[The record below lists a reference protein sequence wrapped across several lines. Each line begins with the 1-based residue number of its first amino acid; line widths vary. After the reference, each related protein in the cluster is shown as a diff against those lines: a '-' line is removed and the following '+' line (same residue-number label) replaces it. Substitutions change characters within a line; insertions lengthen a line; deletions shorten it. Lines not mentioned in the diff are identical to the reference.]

1 MNSTRLQTQAHNF
14 LRTGRHL
21 LRKSIQISTRPFVH
35 IDFENGETPL
45 ISTRI
50 ALSADAAN
58 THIGNLLQGNAPFMV
73 ARFGTS
79 ELEVVK
85 RYRKIQMFSNLE
97 KLADYGATGE
107 WNFSWNQHSG
117 RALGCNAGFFPVNPS
132 NLNRFAQL
140 MIDAMGHVD
149 LLASWVNGEG
159 YFKHELQQA
168 ALCQLA
174 AIEPYYHQQPW
185 SQFLAGKRVLVI
197 HPFVNSIQTQYHQH
211 RRQLFQNPLVLPEF
225 ELITQAAVQS
235 IAGNHPSEYP
245 DWFAALA
252 DMYEQAIQT
261 RTEVVI
267 LGCGAYGFPLA
278 AMLKWAGKQVIHLGG
293 ATQILFGI
301 RGQRWDQHPV
311 ISGFYN
317 QYWSRPSLAERPP
330 GVENVEAACY
340 W

>member
-1 MNSTRLQTQAHNF
+1 MRTQIYHLLKN
-14 LRTGRHL
+14 GRNL
-21 LRKSIQISTRPFVH
+21 LRKTVQVSTQPFVH
-35 IDFENGETPL
+35 IDFEHKEAAL
-45 ISTRI
+45 LLTRA
-50 ALSADAAN
+50 ALSAEAAN
-58 THIGNLLQGNAPFMV
+58 HRIGELLQSNDPFMV

-85 RYRKIQMFSNLE
+85 KYRKIQTFSPLE

-107 WNFSWNQHSG
+107 WNFSWNHNSG

-140 MIDAMGHVD
+140 MIDSMSQAD

-159 YFKHELQQA
+159 YFQDELQQA
-168 ALCQLA
+168 ILCQLA

-185 SQFLAGKRVLVI
+185 SQFLVGKRVLVI
-197 HPFVNSIQTQYHQH
+197 HPFIDSIQNQYHQH
-211 RRQLFQNPLVLPEF
+211 RHQLFQNPLVLPEF

-252 DMYEQAIQT
+252 DMYKQAIQT

-278 AMLKWAGKQVIHLGG
+278 AMLKRAGKQVIHLGG

-301 RGQRWDQHPV
+301 RGQRWDKHPI

-317 QYWSRPSLAERPP
+317 QHWSRPSLAERPP

>member
-1 MNSTRLQTQAHNF
+1 MRTQIYHLLKNG
-14 LRTGRHL
+14 RTL
-21 LRKSIQISTRPFVH
+21 LRKTVQVSTQPFVH
-35 IDFENGETPL
+35 IDFEHEEAPL
-45 ISTRI
+45 LSTRA
-50 ALSADAAN
+50 ALSAEAAN
-58 THIGNLLQGNAPFMV
+58 HHIGELLQSNDPFMV

-85 RYRKIQMFSNLE
+85 KYRKIQTFSPLE

-107 WNFSWNQHSG
+107 WNFSWNRNSG

-140 MIDAMGHVD
+140 MIDSMDQVD

-159 YFKHELQQA
+159 YFQDELQQA
-168 ALCQLA
+168 ILCQLA

-197 HPFVNSIQTQYHQH
+197 HPFVDSIQNQYHQH
-211 RRQLFQNPLVLPEF
+211 RHQLFQPPLVLPEF

-235 IAGNHPSEYP
+235 IAGNHPLAYP

-252 DMYEQAIQT
+252 DMYEQAIQA
-261 RTEVVI
+261 RPEVVI

-278 AMLKWAGKQVIHLGG
+278 AMLKRAGKQVIHLGG